1 MLIYDL
7 ERTLHLNK
15 NTIVQ
20 PIEINAKEIVHF
32 KFKTY
37 NAYRLFKD
45 VYCVSTPS
53 LNLEFENNEKIA
65 NINNFIFE
73 KEMVNENVLFFLNL
87 FNNKKTIDEIASY
100 FEINDL
106 LDKKIYLLDDEEK
119 LIVNLICLYLSGYQY
134 IFIFEANEKCNERL
148 NKIIIQLKNFM
159 SFILVDFNFNSNL
172 IFDKEYIIS
181 KDKLEI
187 NGESKKIKFDYI
199 SNVVNTKSLK
209 FETNWLFCLCLT
221 FILIFVNLF
230 NFTGFNSYE
239 EYMNKI
245 DIPEVDYTLCVL
257 PNEEFYIKN
266 RDYFLFYKNKYIAID
281 PINRIDVFDLRKY
294 FKENDILKTVIEN
307 EKDVAFIRHN
317 DNANFYNVLYP
328 IRSEIKLYYDFDE
341 LKDFNIIAGTKPHDY
356 LLKATEN
363 YKFANLLISRKYAD
377 ELLIRN
383 DREYETY
390 DDLIGNICFEYGR
403 VVKFDD
409 YYNDK
414 LSDQI
419 YVPRSNVICGIF
431 DNESEYNAY
440 SLMKSDYFFD
450 DDYNYKL
457 VQVKDD
463 WYLDKDVQFDGFI
476 FLRFKSKESL
486 FKMASIFKNKG
497 YYVSYVPYTNKGV
510 HCNDYSDNYD
520 NLLIEYQ
527 NKYIV
532 RGILIIALVTLTIL
546 LLAFEKSKRNNTLLM
561 YGKKKYIILFSL
573 QVMISFIIAT
583 SIGVGISFLISLIK
597 GNIMFRFNLIYL
609 LISLIVSI
617 LYGGVYYFIKHYKL
631 YKTRKLG

>member
-1 MLIYDL
+1 M
-7 ERTLHLNK
+7 
-15 NTIVQ
+15 
-20 PIEINAKEIVHF
+20 
-32 KFKTY
+32 
-37 NAYRLFKD
+37 
-45 VYCVSTPS
+45 
-53 LNLEFENNEKIA
+53 
-65 NINNFIFE
+65 
-73 KEMVNENVLFFLNL
+73 
-87 FNNKKTIDEIASY
+87 
-100 FEINDL
+100 
-106 LDKKIYLLDDEEK
+106 
-119 LIVNLICLYLSGYQY
+119 
-134 IFIFEANEKCNERL
+134 
-148 NKIIIQLKNFM
+148 
-159 SFILVDFNFNSNL
+159 
-172 IFDKEYIIS
+172 
-181 KDKLEI
+181 
-187 NGESKKIKFDYI
+187 
-199 SNVVNTKSLK
+199 
-209 FETNWLFCLCLT
+209 
-221 FILIFVNLF
+221 
-230 NFTGFNSYE
+230 
-239 EYMNKI
+239 
-245 DIPEVDYTLCVL
+245 
-257 PNEEFYIKN
+257 
-266 RDYFLFYKNKYIAID
+266 
-281 PINRIDVFDLRKY
+281 FDLRKY

-317 DNANFYNVLYP
+317 DNANFYKVLYP

-414 LSDQI
+414 LNDQI

-463 WYLDKDVQFDGFI
+463 WYLDEDAQFDGFN

-561 YGKKKYIILFSL
+561 YGKKKFIIFFSL

>member
-1 MLIYDL
+1 M
-7 ERTLHLNK
+7 
-15 NTIVQ
+15 
-20 PIEINAKEIVHF
+20 
-32 KFKTY
+32 
-37 NAYRLFKD
+37 
-45 VYCVSTPS
+45 
-53 LNLEFENNEKIA
+53 
-65 NINNFIFE
+65 
-73 KEMVNENVLFFLNL
+73 
-87 FNNKKTIDEIASY
+87 
-100 FEINDL
+100 
-106 LDKKIYLLDDEEK
+106 
-119 LIVNLICLYLSGYQY
+119 
-134 IFIFEANEKCNERL
+134 
-148 NKIIIQLKNFM
+148 
-159 SFILVDFNFNSNL
+159 

-199 SNVVNTKSLK
+199 NNVVNTKSLK

-257 PNEEFYIKN
+257 PNENFYIEN

-317 DNANFYNVLYP
+317 DNANFYKVLYP

-383 DREYETY
+383 DRDYKTY

-414 LSDQI
+414 LNDQI

-440 SLMKSDYFFD
+440 SLMKSDYVID

-463 WYLDKDVQFDGFI
+463 WYLDKDVQFDGFN

-561 YGKKKYIILFSL
+561 YGKKKFIIFFSL

-617 LYGGVYYFIKHYKL
+617 LYGGVYYFIKYYKL